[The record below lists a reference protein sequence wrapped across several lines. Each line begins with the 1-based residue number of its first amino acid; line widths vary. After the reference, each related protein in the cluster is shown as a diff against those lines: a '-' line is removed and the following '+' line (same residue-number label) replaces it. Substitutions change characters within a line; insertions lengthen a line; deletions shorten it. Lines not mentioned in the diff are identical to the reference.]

1 VASGLT
7 FVVPLAEVDA
17 NVPGVIVSVA
27 APDVVQLSVLIAP
40 KAMPVGLAV
49 KEVIVGRFGWVTVTL
64 TSAVTDPVLF
74 VAVSVYVVVAV
85 GLSATE
91 PVPEVEA
98 KFPGAMVTLVAP
110 CVFQLSVVLAPAVIN
125 AGLAVNEEMVGAGS
139 CFVIGIGEVQPA
151 SPIHAASNS
160 PSAQTTGPGILRKPE
175 LSFPMRIE
183 RAGSMRSLSV
193 HRDLQR
199 VWVKTWIRRA
209 GECFE
214 TRIASAQQ
222 ARSEFRAASSGR
234 DSFPAPNPF
243 THAAPDPLAAIP
255 DLSLTSTLHAE
266 SGFGYMTKVT
276 CARNAVK

>member
-1 VASGLT
+1 VVVASGLT

-27 APDVVQLSVLIAP
+27 APEVAQLSMLIAP

-49 KEVIVGRFGWVTVTL
+49 KEMIVGRFGAVTVTL
-64 TSAVTDPVLF
+64 TNAITDPVLF

-125 AGLAVNEEMVGAGS
+125 AGLAVNEEIVGAGS

-151 SPIHAASNS
+151 IPKHAASIS
-160 PSAQTTGPGILRKPE
+160 PIAQTTGPGILRKPE
-175 LSFPMRIE
+175 LTFPMRIE
-183 RAGSMRSLSV
+183 RDGSMR
-193 HRDLQR
+193 
-199 VWVKTWIRRA
+199 A
-209 GECFE
+209 FP
-214 TRIASAQQ
+214 SATY
-222 ARSEFRAASSGR
+222 R
-234 DSFPAPNPF
+234 
-243 THAAPDPLAAIP
+243 
-255 DLSLTSTLHAE
+255 E
-266 SGFGYMTKVT
+266 S
-276 CARNAVK
+276 R